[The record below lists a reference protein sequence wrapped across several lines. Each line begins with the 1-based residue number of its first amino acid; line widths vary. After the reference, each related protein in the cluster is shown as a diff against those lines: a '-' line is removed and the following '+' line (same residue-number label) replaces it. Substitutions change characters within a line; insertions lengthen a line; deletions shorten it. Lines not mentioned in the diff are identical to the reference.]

1 VNDRLIITN
10 LPVLEGHRLIDNI
23 LALARFIGVELR
35 YSDIDHCNQ
44 LSGSHQSNAAP
55 VFVKFVSWWM
65 RDEFYSCYLHSV
77 KGKALTVSML
87 FRLCEDDNRRIYV
100 SEHLTLHDS
109 TIFREAKR
117 LKRMNLFLRVFTRK
131 GVVSVILLNGDE
143 RIPRDA
149 GDLIKLTIVAENYV
163 PAVADV
169 DESLHLNVGA

>member
-1 VNDRLIITN
+1 M
-10 LPVLEGHRLIDNI
+10 
-23 LALARFIGVELR
+23 
-35 YSDIDHCNQ
+35 
-44 LSGSHQSNAAP
+44 
-55 VFVKFVSWWM
+55 W
-65 RDEFYSCYLHSV
+65 DEFYSCYLHCV

-117 LKRMNLFLRVFTRK
+117 LKRMNLFSRVFTRK

-149 GDLIKLTIVAENYV
+149 GDLTRLTIVAENYV
-163 PAVADV
+163 PAVAD
-169 DESLHLNVGA
+169 ESMLLTDGA